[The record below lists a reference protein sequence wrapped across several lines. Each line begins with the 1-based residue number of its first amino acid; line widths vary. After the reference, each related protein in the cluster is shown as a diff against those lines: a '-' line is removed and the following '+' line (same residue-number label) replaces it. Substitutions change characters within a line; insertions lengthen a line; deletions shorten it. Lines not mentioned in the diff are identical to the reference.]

1 MCKLAKKGES
11 RRKRAAGRGE
21 CGGNEHVASGR
32 YRVLVSLMFAPSAV
46 LEPVFISARKH
57 VECNAAPGSRR
68 CDAGSAR
75 LGRALLDYINEPI
88 DSANAPLAI

>member
-1 MCKLAKKGES
+1 MCKLAKEGEG

-32 YRVLVSLMFAPSAV
+32 DSVLVSLMLAPSAV
-46 LEPVFISARKH
+46 LEAVFISARKH
-57 VECNAAPGSRR
+57 VKCNAAPDSGR

-88 DSANAPLAI
+88 NASDAPLAI